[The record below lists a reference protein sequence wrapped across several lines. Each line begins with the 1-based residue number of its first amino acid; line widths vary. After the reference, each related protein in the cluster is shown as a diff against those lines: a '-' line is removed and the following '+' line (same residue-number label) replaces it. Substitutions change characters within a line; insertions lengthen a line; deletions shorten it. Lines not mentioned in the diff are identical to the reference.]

1 MGPIVTLG
9 ASEKRKI
16 PHTCRKSNSDFS
28 VVQPRHWTGYALR
41 FPGAP
46 SRKQRTHSSRKGGT
60 TQKRFFSPWQL
71 DQLCGPKNISNRVRA
86 NPGRRAAMTTVL
98 CAAAPNICGS
108 SGRNL
113 LHVTL
118 LAPRNLRRILDFWT
132 NLYKPV
138 LIYGVPEVV
147 SRQRYESDHS
157 RPPGTK
163 KKNTWIYKLH
173 SPMLPH
179 VMVIKHSLGQ
189 MSSTFTVHGV

>member
-16 PHTCRKSNSDFS
+16 PHSCWKSNSEFS
-28 VVQPRHWTGYALR
+28 VVQPKHWTGYALR

-46 SRKQRTHSSRKGGT
+46 IRKQRTHSSRKGGR
-60 TQKRFFSPWQL
+60 TQKRFSSPWQP
-71 DQLCGPKNISNRVRA
+71 DQLCGPNNISNRVRA
-86 NPGRRAAMTTVL
+86 NTGRRVVMTTTL

-113 LHVTL
+113 LHITL
-118 LAPRNLRRILDFWT
+118 PAPRILRRTLDFWT

-138 LIYGVPEVV
+138 LIYGVPKVV

-163 KKNTWIYKLH
+163 KKNAWIYTLH
-173 SPMLPH
+173 SPMLLH

-189 MSSTFTVHGV
+189 LSSTFRVHEV